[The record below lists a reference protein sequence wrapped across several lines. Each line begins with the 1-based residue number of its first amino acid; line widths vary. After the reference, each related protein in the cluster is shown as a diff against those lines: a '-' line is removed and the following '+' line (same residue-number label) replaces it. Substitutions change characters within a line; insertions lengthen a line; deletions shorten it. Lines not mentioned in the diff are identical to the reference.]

1 MSTQEQSHPMQFI
14 VITGLSGAGK
24 ALAMRHFEDFGFFCA
39 DNIPPAL
46 LPMFAEL
53 CGRGG
58 VGRVAIVVDVR
69 GGQFFDE
76 LIEALEQ
83 LKHDG
88 VQPQILFLDADDDS
102 LIQRFKE
109 TRRRHPLSEQNT
121 NLEEAI
127 RAEREALLEV
137 RERADKILNTSRATP
152 RELRQEIQKTFVED
166 GDAARML
173 VQVESFGF
181 KHGLPQD
188 ADLVFDVRFL
198 KNPNYDREIG
208 HLDGYHPAVQDYVLR
223 ETLTQQF
230 QEHLASFVEFCLP
243 NFESEGKAY
252 LSIAIGCTG
261 GRHRSVVLT
270 NWLAQRLQNQGYRVG
285 TSHRDLRR
293 SQAEASRKAAM
304 RGKSEEHGRE
314 ALRREN
320 LAMEDD
326 LDGLQRDDVNTPNAS
341 TRKTKALAK
350 NRGEKR

>member
-1 MSTQEQSHPMQFI
+1 MQFI

-24 ALAMRHFEDFGFFCA
+24 GLAVRHFEDFGFFCA

-53 CGRGG
+53 CSRGG
-58 VGRVAIVVDVR
+58 IGRVAIVVDVR
-69 GGQFFDE
+69 GGSFFNE
-76 LIEALEQ
+76 LIEALET
-83 LKHDG
+83 LKRDH

-109 TRRRHPLSEQNT
+109 TRRRHPLSEQGS

-127 RAEREALLEV
+127 RTEREALVEI
-137 RERADKILNTSRATP
+137 RARADKILNTSRATP
-152 RELRQEIQKTFVED
+152 RELRQEIQKTFVDD
-166 GDAARML
+166 GDVARML

-208 HLDGYHPAVQDYVLR
+208 HLDGYHPTVQDYVLR
-223 ETLTQQF
+223 EELTQKF
-230 QEHLASFVEFCLP
+230 QDQLAGFVEFCLP

-270 NWLAQRLQNQGYRVG
+270 NWLAERLQKQGYRVG
-285 TSHRDLRR
+285 RSHRDLHR
-293 SQAEASRKAAM
+293 SHNEASRKAAL
-304 RGKSEEHGRE
+304 RSKNETESLE
-314 ALRREN
+314 ALRQEN
-320 LAMEDD
+320 LAFEDD
-326 LDGLQRDDVNTPNAS
+326 MDSLQRDDINANDVS
-341 TRKTKALAK
+341 TQDSAENSSPGNGVAQ
-350 NRGEKR
+350 